1 MEPKHIYQVGSTFGD
16 HCLPTFAALLSRAVY
31 FMVSMGTLFCNCWI
45 VIISVSNIV
54 QAEMVAKQDIPE
66 TLNKIS
72 HPLNAL
78 LLATHMHR
86 WNCHLHRNGRE
97 FNTHW

>member
-1 MEPKHIYQVGSTFGD
+1 VEPKHIYQVGSNLGD

-31 FMVSMGTLFCNCWI
+31 FMVSMGTLFRYCWI
-45 VIISVSNIV
+45 VIISFSYIV
-54 QAEMVAKQDIPE
+54 QAERVAKQDIPE

-86 WNCHLHRNGRE
+86 WNCHLHRNGGV
-97 FNTHW
+97 FYTHC